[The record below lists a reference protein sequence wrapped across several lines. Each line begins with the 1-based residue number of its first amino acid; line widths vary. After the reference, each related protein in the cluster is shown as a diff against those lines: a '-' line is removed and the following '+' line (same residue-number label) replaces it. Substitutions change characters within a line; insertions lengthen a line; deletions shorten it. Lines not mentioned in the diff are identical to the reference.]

1 MIILFESNK
10 KQKKKLMNFYENEW
24 DHIEQQW
31 GALQLLK
38 QYELAI
44 QPDSIKDKKLI
55 YMNTRDQK
63 IYLDIVSNMPN
74 VVEILTK
81 ELILSPG
88 EKNYIK
94 IRLKAPATLCKLIIR
109 IGIVNQKKQS
119 MNLEEGIEIRLTCN
133 Q

>member
-1 MIILFESNK
+1 
-10 KQKKKLMNFYENEW
+10 
-24 DHIEQQW
+24 
-31 GALQLLK
+31 
-38 QYELAI
+38 
-44 QPDSIKDKKLI
+44 
-55 YMNTRDQK
+55 
-63 IYLDIVSNMPN
+63 MPN

-88 EKNYIK
+88 GTIIIHNTEKNYIK

-133 Q
+133 